1 MNEPRQT
8 ARSAGR
14 RRQRSERARAILT
27 RHFGF
32 ARCQVESYFT
42 LAAKREGRKI
52 GEIERAVIS
61 LGCNLF

>member
-1 MNEPRQT
+1 MNGPRQT
-8 ARSAGR
+8 ARSAGGR
-14 RRQRSERARAILT
+14 RRRSERARAILT

-42 LAAKREGRKI
+42 QAAKREGRKAD
-52 GEIERAVIS
+52 EIERAVIS